1 MNYGNKYSI
10 KIDQKNIFLSGSDY
24 LFLIENFK
32 KVIQFNMKSLFSE
45 ESSFIAK
52 ELFPFC
58 NDNEI
63 IIFLKNK
70 IYIIDREFYDCTR

>member
-1 MNYGNKYSI
+1 M
-10 KIDQKNIFLSGSDY
+10 IDQKNIFLYGDY
-24 LFLIENFK
+24 LYLIENFK
-32 KVIQFNMKSLFSE
+32 KVIQFNMKSLFVDE
-45 ESSFIAK
+45 IFDAK

-70 IYIIDREFYDCTR
+70 IFIIDKEYYDCTH